1 MSNFTTQDLLQH
13 PGFRKWVLEQD
24 ETEAVFWE
32 TWLGSHPGQEGELVE
47 AKEILMALDN
57 QAHTPPPGAE
67 EETWTRIADSIE
79 SAGREDGAKV
89 VQMPRANKR
98 RNRRWMGYAAAV
110 AVLVAAAAFWLFNR
124 EEYVHYQT
132 SQLEVR
138 TIVLPDGSEVR
149 LNGNS
154 SLSLKAGWGKGK
166 ERTVLLGGEA
176 FFNIKQQPGAEP
188 FIVLTDDMAVRVLG
202 TSFNVN
208 TRRGQTQVVLSNGKV
223 QLELKNKTS
232 PPITMQPGD
241 MIAYSS
247 TKDSLVNKQVN
258 PENYCSWRTKVL
270 HFTDAPIRDVVRAL
284 HENTSVIIEPEDA
297 GLGDQT
303 FTGSIPLDD
312 IGIFFK
318 TISRTFNVQIEET
331 EKNVYRISRQN

>member
-24 ETEAVFWE
+24 ETAAAFWE
-32 TWLGSHPGQEGELVE
+32 TWLDSHPGQESELLE
-47 AKEILMALDN
+47 AKEILLALHG
-57 QAHTPPPGAE
+57 QAHTAPPGAE
-67 EETWTRIADSIE
+67 DETWDRIVRSME
-79 SAGREDGAKV
+79 SAADDAKV
-89 VQMPRANKR
+89 VQMPAAGKR
-98 RNRRWMGYAAAV
+98 RSRRWIGYAAAV
-110 AVLVAAAAFWLFNR
+110 AVLVVAVSFWLFNK
-124 EEYVHYQT
+124 EEYIHYQT

-138 TIVLPDGSEVR
+138 TILLPDGSEVR

-154 SLSLKAGWGKGK
+154 SLSLKTGWGKGK

-188 FIVLTDDMAVRVLG
+188 FIVLTNDMAVRVLG

-223 QLELKNKTS
+223 QLELKNKAS
-232 PPITMQPGD
+232 APITMQPGD

-247 TKDSLVNKQVN
+247 LKDSLVNKQVN

-284 HENTSVIIEPEDA
+284 QENTSVIIEPEDA

-331 EKNVYRISRQN
+331 GTNVYKISKQN

>member
-24 ETEAVFWE
+24 ETAAAFWE
-32 TWLGSHPGQEGELVE
+32 TWLDSHPEQEGELLE
-47 AKEILMALDN
+47 AKEILLALHG
-57 QAHTPPPGAE
+57 QAHTPSPGAE
-67 EETWTRIADSIE
+67 SETWDRIVRSME
-79 SAGREDGAKV
+79 SAADGAKV
-89 VQMPRANKR
+89 AQMPAAGKR
-98 RNRRWMGYAAAV
+98 RSRRWIGYAAAV
-110 AVLVAAAAFWLFNR
+110 AVLVAAASFWLFGS
-124 EEYVHYQT
+124 EEDIYYQT
-132 SQLEVR
+132 GQLEIR

-154 SLSLKAGWGKGK
+154 SLLVTSSWEKGK
-166 ERTVLLGGEA
+166 DRTVVLGGEA
-176 FFNIKQQPGAEP
+176 FFTIKQQPGAEP
-188 FIVLTDDMAVRVLG
+188 FIVLTNDMAVRVLG

-223 QLELKNKTS
+223 QLELKNKAS
-232 PPITMQPGD
+232 APITMQPGD

-247 TKDSLVNKQVN
+247 LKDSLVNKQVN

-284 HENTSVIIEPEDA
+284 QENTSVIIEPEDA

-331 EKNVYRISRQN
+331 GTNVYRISKQN